1 MQRGFEK
8 LKNNYEDVFDE
19 QELSELMNEDS
30 FYKSVI
36 NNIKKQR
43 NWAIVIWIVLL
54 IALLIAIELI
64 SSAPTLDYIIAFL
77 KRSIK
82 KTAV

>member
-30 FYKSVI
+30 FYKGVI

-64 SSAPTLDYIIAFL
+64 SSAPTLDYIITFL